1 MASEYLEYHAQIIYT
16 FVMYFC
22 TIVHG
27 KYSSKKWFW
36 GFHKRKFWGDL
47 PLSFNSSACL
57 FLVYSCALFQHQS
70 LEPMVHTQC
79 WVIMAVSQGESKLL
93 RQQPARTTGMV
104 LASHSVSNRLAWQ
117 LIPSSLKE
125 CVPLQYSEQQ
135 HCVNSLWVNTDLQEE
150 YELRK
155 TLNRL
160 HHQTIEGYT
169 VNAGCLLLLQK

>member
-1 MASEYLEYHAQIIYT
+1 
-16 FVMYFC
+16 
-22 TIVHG
+22 
-27 KYSSKKWFW
+27 
-36 GFHKRKFWGDL
+36 
-47 PLSFNSSACL
+47 
-57 FLVYSCALFQHQS
+57 
-70 LEPMVHTQC
+70 
-79 WVIMAVSQGESKLL
+79 MAVSQGESKLL

-135 HCVNSLWVNTDLQEE
+135 HSVNSLWVNTDLQEE